1 MSYLTIIEDLGRSLR
16 VRCVCGTEFTSPK
29 ARITSGHKKS
39 CGCKKHGQ
47 FIRHGQFVG
56 GASTH
61 IVRVWRS
68 MIQRCK
74 TPTNS
79 RYKYYGGRGIKV
91 CERWKSFNSFIEDMG
106 PCPGDEYSIER
117 IDVNKGYNPEN
128 CKWILKSDQPK
139 NTRSCVW
146 LEFNGERMIQS
157 DWARRFGVSCA
168 TIGSYIHKHGV
179 EKAMNHYST
188 RHAVQIVD
196 KSGQFI
202 HLNVPIINGRSLLRK
217 GVL

>member
-1 MSYLTIIEDLGRSLR
+1 
-16 VRCVCGTEFTSPK
+16 
-29 ARITSGHKKS
+29 
-39 CGCKKHGQ
+39 
-47 FIRHGQFVG
+47 
-56 GASTH
+56 
-61 IVRVWRS
+61 